1 MENFTEVHII
11 LVCLVV
17 GYSLV
22 CGIRNTVMRVG
33 SWLGFGNIL
42 QSGIGQLSDM
52 AFYSAIM
59 YLVYVYIS

>member
-1 MENFTEVHII
+1 MEKFTEVHMII
-11 LVCLVV
+11 MCLVA
-17 GYSLV
+17 GYGLV
-22 CGIRNTVMRVG
+22 CGVRNTVIRVG
-33 SWLGFGNIL
+33 SWLGFGNML